1 MTRRLRG
8 GTPSKDLSVYTT
20 TRLNTEPN
28 SETGYKQIG
37 IIHVTESG
45 ASNAV
50 RHFLTGVANIFG
62 RKGFDIKIYN
72 AVRTSALNKLE
83 KQLTGEQKVCN
94 LRIDFENTVND
105 SILVHLYGTL
115 YDKTT

>member
-8 GTPSKDLSVYTT
+8 GSPAKGMTIYET

-28 SETGYKQIG
+28 TETGYKQIG

-50 RHFLTGVANIFG
+50 RQFFTGVANIFG
-62 RKGFDIKIYN
+62 RKGFEGKIYD

-83 KQLTGEQKVCN
+83 KHLTGEQKVCN
-94 LRIDFENTVND
+94 LRIDFENTIND

-115 YDKTT
+115 YDKN

>member
-8 GTPSKDLSVYTT
+8 GSPAKGMTIYET

-28 SETGYKQIG
+28 TETGYRQIG

-50 RHFLTGVANIFG
+50 REFLTGVANIFG
-62 RKGFDIKIYN
+62 RKGFDGRIYD
-72 AVRTSALNKLE
+72 AVRTSALTKLD
-83 KQLTGEQKVCN
+83 KQLKGDQKVCN
-94 LRIDFENTVND
+94 LRIDFENKANNA
-105 SILVHLYGTL
+105 ILVHLYGTL
-115 YDKTT
+115 YDKN

>member
-8 GTPSKDLSVYTT
+8 GTPAKELTIYKT

-28 SETGYKQIG
+28 SDTGYHQIG

-45 ASNAV
+45 SSNAV
-50 RHFLTGVANIFG
+50 RQFLTGVANIFG
-62 RKGFDIKIYN
+62 RKGFEGKIYD
-72 AVRTSALNKLE
+72 AVRTSALTKLE
-83 KQLTGEQKVCN
+83 KQLSGEQKICN
-94 LRIDFENTVND
+94 LRIDFENKGND

-115 YDKTT
+115 YDKK

>member
-8 GTPSKDLSVYTT
+8 GNANELIIFKT

-28 SETGYKQIG
+28 TETGYHQVG

-62 RKGFDIKIYN
+62 RKGFDGKIYD
-72 AVRTSALNKLE
+72 AVRTSALTKLE
-83 KQLTGEQKVCN
+83 KQLTGDQKVCN

-115 YDKTT
+115 YDKN

>member
-8 GTPSKDLSVYTT
+8 GSSSKELMIYKT

-45 ASNAV
+45 SSNAV
-50 RHFLTGVANIFG
+50 REFLTGVANIFG
-62 RKGFDIKIYN
+62 RKGFEGKIYD
-72 AVRTSALNKLE
+72 AVRTSALTKLE
-83 KQLTGEQKVCN
+83 NHLTGDQKICN
-94 LRIDFENTVND
+94 LRIDFENKANNA
-105 SILVHLYGTL
+105 ILVHLYGTL
-115 YDKTT
+115 YDKN

>member
-8 GTPSKDLSVYTT
+8 GTPSKELTIYTT

-28 SETGYKQIG
+28 LDTGYHQVG
-37 IIHVTESG
+37 IIHITESG
-45 ASNAV
+45 SSNAV

-62 RKGFDIKIYN
+62 RKGFDGKIYD
-72 AVRTSALNKLE
+72 AVRTSALNKME

-115 YDKTT
+115 YDKN